1 MAGYGNA
8 DDHVG
13 AQLAHVEDSLALHK
27 AKQEVQNNT
36 TGECIDCEN
45 PIDVRRLA
53 AIPNAKRCAVCQ
65 HDSDKRNALRA
76 AYTYRPGWTP

>member
-13 AQLAHVEDSLALHK
+13 AQEAHVEDSLALHRLQ
-27 AKQEVQNNT
+27 QEEQDNES
-36 TGECIDCEN
+36 GICEDCGT
-45 PIDVRRLA
+45 PIPAARLA
-53 AIPNAKRCAVCQ
+53 VIRNAKRCASCQ
-65 HDSDKRNALRA
+65 HDEDKRNRLRA